1 MIIEVEPK
9 KVFGPDRFYPVSDEA
24 KALCRLL
31 KKPTLTL
38 EHLQICE
45 ETGWKVEIVTPK
57 FTLQDFVEKE
67 KKKSEMQ
74 SEKVG

>member
-1 MIIEVEPK
+1 MIIAVEPEK
-9 KVFGPDRFYPVSDEA
+9 IFGKERFYPVSDEA
-24 KALCRLL
+24 KTLCKML

-45 ETGWKVEIVTPK
+45 EAGWKVEIVVPK

-67 KKKSEMQ
+67 KRKA
-74 SEKVG
+74 EKAG